1 RYLLREGR
9 IALLFDGFD
18 ELAVRVSYDRAAEHL
33 TTVVAAASGRAK
45 VVLTSRDHYFLTDSE
60 VLSALG
66 DRLATAA
73 GRRLVKLQ
81 PFEDDQIAQFLSN
94 RLDDPAQASERLDL
108 LRNVRVLLGL
118 SRNPRMLDFIAGIEK
133 DRLLAARD
141 ATGEVTG
148 ATLYEQLLGQWLA
161 YERARLDR
169 PGGPPAPAEAQLW
182 EAVHVLAL
190 RFWRTG
196 EARPAAQG

>member
-1 RYLLREGR
+1 GGHGDTRQVREDLLARMRAWLAEPPGHLVVVLGPFGHGKTFLLRELARRMHADGDPAVPGLVQLRDLGKTHRLAQLVAAQLAKGGEQRIDLGMFRYLLREGR

-73 GRRLVKLQ
+73 R
-81 PFEDDQIAQFLSN
+81 
-94 RLDDPAQASERLDL
+94 
-108 LRNVRVLLGL
+108 
-118 SRNPRMLDFIAGIEK
+118 
-133 DRLLAARD
+133 
-141 ATGEVTG
+141 
-148 ATLYEQLLGQWLA
+148 
-161 YERARLDR
+161 
-169 PGGPPAPAEAQLW
+169 
-182 EAVHVLAL
+182 
-190 RFWRTG
+190 
-196 EARPAAQG
+196 